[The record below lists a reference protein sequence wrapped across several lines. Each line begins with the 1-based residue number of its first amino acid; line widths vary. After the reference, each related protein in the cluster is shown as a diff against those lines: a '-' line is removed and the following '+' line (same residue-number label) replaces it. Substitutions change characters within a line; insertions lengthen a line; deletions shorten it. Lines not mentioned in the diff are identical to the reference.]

1 MIIALEGFMGSG
13 KSSVGRVLADM
24 LGIRFIDL
32 DETIV
37 EGENRP
43 IPEIFSS
50 EGEKG
55 FRILELNYLR
65 RFLKGG
71 GEAVLSLG
79 GGTPTISAAASLIR
93 EKTICIYLRA
103 SLDTLEANLSGSE
116 SSRPL
121 LEGAPLRE
129 KIASLLSERAE
140 TYEECAHATIDIDGL
155 SPEEIAEEIIIGCL

>member
-37 EGENRP
+37 EGEKRP

-55 FRILELNYLR
+55 FRILELKYLR
-65 RFLKGG
+65 RLLKGG

-79 GGTPTISAAASLIR
+79 GSS
-93 EKTICIYLRA
+93 
-103 SLDTLEANLSGSE
+103 LSGCGKA
-116 SSRPL
+116 R
-121 LEGAPLRE
+121 
-129 KIASLLSERAE
+129 
-140 TYEECAHATIDIDGL
+140 
-155 SPEEIAEEIIIGCL
+155 

>member
-37 EGENRP
+37 
-43 IPEIFSS
+43 
-50 EGEKG
+50 
-55 FRILELNYLR
+55 R
-65 RFLKGG
+65 RLLKGG

-103 SLDTLEANLSGSE
+103 SLDTLEANLSGPE

>member
-1 MIIALEGFMGSG
+1 MGSG

-37 EGENRP
+37 EEEKRP

-55 FRILELNYLR
+55 FRILELKYLR
-65 RFLKGG
+65 RLLKGG

-103 SLDTLEANLSGSE
+103 SL
-116 SSRPL
+116 
-121 LEGAPLRE
+121 E